1 MESMLRACARRG
13 DCRRNPIDRGGVT
26 TAGHYTDAVKT
37 RVAVALLLAMTGAA
51 AAEGERTPMFGAALT
66 YSEPPDHRAALVG
79 GAVDL
84 TWWFG
89 RLGLAVEAA
98 ARHAVDDSAGNVAV
112 AGSARVL
119 VADWLWTSM
128 VEPRDVE
135 MGVELQL
142 IAEHL
147 WWSRDASTDAYGL
160 GAAIRMRGGSDWEFS
175 SLLAESR
182 LFVRVMRSPGE
193 PFSVAARATDAITE
207 QPGRGT
213 VTVMVGLGA
222 AFGTGDPRYLDRF
235 RRRGLDV
242 ARR

>member
-1 MESMLRACARRG
+1 MAMA
-13 DCRRNPIDRGGVT
+13 GG
-26 TAGHYTDAVKT
+26 
-37 RVAVALLLAMTGAA
+37 A

-84 TWWFG
+84 AWWSG
-89 RLGLAVEAA
+89 RLGLAIEAA
-98 ARHAVDDSAGNVAV
+98 ARHAIDDSAGNVAV
-112 AGSARVL
+112 AASARVL
-119 VADWLWTSM
+119 VADWLWTS
-128 VEPRDVE
+128 VLEPRDVE

-142 IAEHL
+142 IAERM
-147 WWSRDASTDAYGL
+147 WWSRDDRADAYGV

-193 PFSVAARATDAITE
+193 PSSVAARTADAMVE

-235 RRRGLDV
+235 RLRALSH
-242 ARR
+242 

>member
-1 MESMLRACARRG
+1 M
-13 DCRRNPIDRGGVT
+13 I
-26 TAGHYTDAVKT
+26 AGNYTRAVKT
-37 RVAVALLLAMTGAA
+37 RVAVALMMAMTGGA
-51 AAEGERTPMFGAALT
+51 AAEGERTPMFGGALT
-66 YSEPPDHRAALVG
+66 YSDVPDHRAALVG
-79 GAVDL
+79 GELDL
-84 TWWFG
+84 AWWWG

-98 ARHAVDDSAGNVAV
+98 ARGAIDDSAFNLAV

-119 VADWLWTSM
+119 VADWLWSSL

-147 WWSRDASTDAYGL
+147 WWSRDDSANAYGL

-182 LFVRVMRSPGE
+182 LFVRVMTSRGE
-193 PFSVAARATDAITE
+193 PSAVAARAADAIAAS
-207 QPGRGT
+207 PGRGT

-222 AFGTGDPRYLDRF
+222 AFGVGDPRYLDRF
-235 RRRGLDV
+235 RLRPAHL
-242 ARR
+242 